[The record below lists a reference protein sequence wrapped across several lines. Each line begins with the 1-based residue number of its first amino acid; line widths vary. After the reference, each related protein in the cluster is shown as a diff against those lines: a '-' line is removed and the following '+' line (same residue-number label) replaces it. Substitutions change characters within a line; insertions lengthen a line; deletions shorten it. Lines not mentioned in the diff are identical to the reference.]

1 MPRSTN
7 GNCWKKSWQ
16 RPDRRKGIM
25 EPLNQKAYTK
35 VEARYPGLVVVWFGQ
50 LMSIGAL
57 VGFSL
62 FLVPETSDLPGAAT
76 GSLLRLVLTALGV
89 FFVVASF
96 AVKRKLLNESVAKQQ
111 INLVQKAFV
120 IAVVMCEVCAII
132 GVIERFLIN
141 HHDYYFLFVL
151 AAAGTVFH
159 FPRREHLVAAS
170 YKISENESTL

>member
-1 MPRSTN
+1 M
-7 GNCWKKSWQ
+7 Q
-16 RPDRRKGIM
+16 
-25 EPLNQKAYTK
+25 PLNQKAQTT
-35 VEARYPGLVVVWFGQ
+35 VQARYPGMVVLWFGQ

-62 FLVPETSDLPGAAT
+62 FLVPETSGTPGT
-76 GSLLRLVLTALGV
+76 GPGPLVRVVLTALGTL
-89 FFVVASF
+89 FVLISIP
-96 AVKRKLLNESVAKQQ
+96 VKRKLLEQSVEKQR

-120 IAVVMCEVCAII
+120 IAVALCEVGAIF

-141 HHDYYFLFVL
+141 HHDYYFLFIL

-170 YKISENESTL
+170 YKVSSNESTF